1 LSEWLPI
8 ALIISL
14 ILFVAG
20 IVVVFL
26 AWKRMREG
34 KTQEPNYYAY
44 FIIGITWV
52 PLGTGMMLFLFATG
66 NSKFFPLSFPL
77 IGMGLVFLVIG
88 LQHRDEWPK
97 KK

>member
-1 LSEWLPI
+1 MSEWLPI
-8 ALIISL
+8 ALIIGG

-26 AWKRMREG
+26 AWKMRG
-34 KTQEPNYYAY
+34 RKAQAPNYYAY
-44 FIIGITWV
+44 FIMGITWV
-52 PLGTGMMLFLFATG
+52 PLGLIMMAFLLATG
-66 NSKFFPLSFPL
+66 NPKFFPLSIPL
-77 IGMGLVFLVIG
+77 LGMGLVFLMIG